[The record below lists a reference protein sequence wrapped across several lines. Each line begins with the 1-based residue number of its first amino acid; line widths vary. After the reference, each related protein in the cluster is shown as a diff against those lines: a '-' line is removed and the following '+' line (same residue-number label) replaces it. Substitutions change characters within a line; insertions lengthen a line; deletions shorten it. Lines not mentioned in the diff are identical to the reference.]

1 MKHRILI
8 VDNEIRLA
16 EVLAAALSDAG
27 YAAEAIGD
35 AKSAITAIDKG
46 PIDLVITDMRMP
58 EMDGRALLHAI
69 KRANADIPVIV
80 ITAYTSM
87 RDAVELVKEGA
98 FDYVAKPFETDEIL
112 QTIARALK
120 LSDVVQ
126 DNKRLR
132 DELGCRYDFQHLVG
146 ASAAFRRV
154 IELVTKVCD
163 SRATVLLTGESGTG
177 KELVARAIHFNSER
191 RDKPFIAVN
200 CAAIPEG
207 LLESELFGHIKGAFT
222 GAIATRAGR
231 FKLADGGTIFLDEIG
246 DMPTS
251 IQAKILRV
259 LQERSFEALGSTRTE
274 QVDVRVIAATHKD
287 LRASAASGNFREDLY
302 YRLNVFPI
310 QLPPLR
316 ERREDIG
323 PLAMHFLQKL
333 AHEMGKRIVGF
344 TPQAMQAMAGYL
356 WPGNIRELMNCVER
370 AVIVTRGTT
379 VDFSDL
385 PAYLFEP
392 LKPAAEPAFNHGDL
406 DTDLAT
412 FERERIVRALD
423 DAKGIQIRAAE
434 LLGISER
441 SLWYR
446 LKKLKIDVV
455 KRVSA

>member
-16 EVLAAALSDAG
+16 EVLAVALSDAG
-27 YAAEAIGD
+27 YAAEAVSD
-35 AKSAITAIDKG
+35 AKSALAVIDKD

-69 KRANADIPVIV
+69 KRANADIPVIM
-80 ITAYTSM
+80 ITAYTSV

-112 QTIARALK
+112 QTIERALK
-120 LSDVVQ
+120 LSEVVQ

-132 DELGCRYDFQHLVG
+132 DELGCQYDFQNLVG

-154 IELVTKVCD
+154 IDLVTKVCD
-163 SRATVLLTGESGTG
+163 SRTTVLLTGESGTG

-191 RDKPFIAVN
+191 RDKSFVAVN

-222 GAIATRAGR
+222 GAIANRIGR

-287 LRASAASGNFREDLY
+287 LRASAAAGNFREDLY

-316 ERREDIG
+316 ERRDDIR

-333 AHEMGKRIVGF
+333 ANETGKRIVGF
-344 TPQAMQAMAGYL
+344 TPRAIQAMAEYL

-379 VDFSDL
+379 IDFSDL
-385 PAYLFEP
+385 PTYLFEP
-392 LKPAAEPAFNHGDL
+392 QKATAEPAFNHGDL
-406 DTDLAT
+406 DTDLAI
-412 FERERIVRALD
+412 FERDRIVRALD

-434 LLGISER
+434 LLGITER